1 LRRPVAGQPAAKR
14 QAIFGD
20 TAAALLEKSKESL
33 LFVGS

>member
-1 LRRPVAGQPAAKR
+1 LATGY
-14 QAIFGD
+14 FGD